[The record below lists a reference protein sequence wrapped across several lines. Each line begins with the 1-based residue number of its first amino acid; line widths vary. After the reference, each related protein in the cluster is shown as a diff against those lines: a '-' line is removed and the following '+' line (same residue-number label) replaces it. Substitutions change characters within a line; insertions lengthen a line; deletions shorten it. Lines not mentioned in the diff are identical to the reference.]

1 MCATRAAG
9 QFGDFPDAILLEKRG
24 GIVRFPIRGSHP
36 QKGPIQRVPRPLT
49 TSPIPEA
56 RSISR
61 TGGGESENVQLLR
74 TSL

>member
-9 QFGDFPDAILLEKRG
+9 QFGDLPDAILLEKRG
-24 GIVRFPIRGSHP
+24 VLSGWSHP